1 MALRYLAGSL
11 SPIKTKATKMNKEQ
25 NITPSDAFT
34 KLMVSDGWIDVNEKK
49 PNDKDKVLVSCE
61 HGVTMAE
68 YTKFDNGNE
77 MWWAV
82 LCIGTY
88 EDSGDAKH
96 VTHWMPLPLPPI
108 CT

>member
-1 MALRYLAGSL
+1 MQETTSINHENSNGANRIA
-11 SPIKTKATKMNKEQ
+11 
-25 NITPSDAFT
+25 
-34 KLMVSDGWIDVNEKK
+34 DGWISVREQK
-49 PNDKDKVLVSCE
+49 PNNKEIVLVSCE

-88 EDSGDAKH
+88 EDSGDAEK
-96 VTHWMPLPLPPI
+96 VTHWMPLPKQPY
-108 CT
+108 

>member
-1 MALRYLAGSL
+1 MKNETSLNHETPPAAKPLLA
-11 SPIKTKATKMNKEQ
+11 A
-25 NITPSDAFT
+25 
-34 KLMVSDGWIDVNEKK
+34 GWISVNENK
-49 PNDKDKVLVSCE
+49 PNNKDKVLVSCE

-88 EDSGDAKH
+88 EDSGDAKQ
-96 VTHWMPLPLPPI
+96 VTHWMPLPCPPA
-108 CT
+108 CS

>member
-1 MALRYLAGSL
+1 METKISLNHDTPPAAKPLLA
-11 SPIKTKATKMNKEQ
+11 A
-25 NITPSDAFT
+25 
-34 KLMVSDGWIDVNEKK
+34 GWISVSEKK
-49 PNDKDKVLVSCE
+49 PNNKDKVLVSCE

-88 EDSGDAKH
+88 EDSGDAKQ
-96 VTHWMPLPLPPI
+96 VTHWQPLPCPPAYS
-108 CT
+108 